1 MFQKM
6 PSEKRKARKQN
17 YFKAVKQSKKYA
29 QGKVLKEDMV
39 GFLLTCNNRERE
51 AVREGYNLLN
61 EFADKDLGPEKKL
74 EEDNAVEDLDCDDI
88 DNAFDKE
95 KGDLDEEKSKGF
107 SERRFQQV
115 ESGANNCM
123 FIKTTLEDPEKLA
136 NDIITDIAETKTQ
149 KARFILRMIPILGTC
164 KAYDENIEKLAD
176 KILSNIMKE
185 GTEMTYSI
193 LFKTRN
199 NNNVFRDDTI
209 KLIGGVAKSQA
220 GKTSVDLKN
229 PDICVVVEIIRTVCC
244 LGIAR
249 NYFGRKKYNLV
260 ELAKPEEVPETK
272 QGMEQMQDSTVETIK
287 TGESGNETPVK
298 EAIPENVSVGDD
310 VEKSEEKAA

>member
-1 MFQKM
+1 LLDSLLQERM

-17 YFKAVKQSKKYA
+17 YFKAAKQSKKYA

-61 EFADKDLGPEKKL
+61 EFADKLLGPEKKK
-74 EEDNAVEDLDCDDI
+74 EDDNTVEDLDCDDI

-95 KGDLDEEKSKGF
+95 KGDLAEEKSKEF

-123 FIKTTLEDPEKLA
+123 FIKTTLEDPELLV
-136 NDIITDIAETKTQ
+136 NDIIAHISETKVQ

-164 KAYDENIEKLAD
+164 KAYEENIEKLAE
-176 KILSNIMKE
+176 KILSNIFTA

-199 NNNVFRDDTI
+199 NNKVSRDDTI
-209 KLIGGVAKSQA
+209 RTLGGVANRLP
-220 GKTSVDLKN
+220 GKTSVDLKT
-229 PDICVVVEIIRTVCC
+229 PDVCVVVEIIRTVCC
-244 LGIAR
+244 IGIAR
-249 NYFGRKKYNLV
+249 NYFARKKFNLV
-260 ELAKPEEVPETK
+260 ELAKPDIDELEPKPTEE
-272 QGMEQMQDSTVETIK
+272 
-287 TGESGNETPVK
+287 
-298 EAIPENVSVGDD
+298 ENVSVAL
-310 VEKSEEKAA
+310 VKENVSEIKEKENE

>member
-1 MFQKM
+1 M

-61 EFADKDLGPEKKL
+61 EFADKMLGPEKKD
-74 EEDNAVEDLDCDDI
+74 EGTPVEDLDCDDI

-95 KGDLDEEKSKGF
+95 KEDLVEENTKEF
-107 SERRFQQV
+107 RERRFQQV

-123 FIKTTLEDPEKLA
+123 FIKTTLEDPETLVH
-136 NDIITDIAETKTQ
+136 DIIREISETKIQ
-149 KARFILRMIPILGTC
+149 KARFILRMIPVIGTC
-164 KAYDENIEKLAD
+164 KAYEENIEKHAEKVLA
-176 KILSNIMKE
+176 NVFKE

-199 NNNVFRDDTI
+199 NNKVSRDDTI
-209 KLIGGVAKSQA
+209 KTLGGVIKRLP

-229 PDICVVVEIIRTVCC
+229 PDVCVVVEIIRTVCC

-249 NYFGRKKYNLV
+249 NYFGKKKYNLV
-260 ELAKPEEVPETK
+260 ELARAEEVLPTE
-272 QGMEQMQDSTVETIK
+272 ESEVESK
-287 TGESGNETPVK
+287 NGNEEDGVGTAADNTGDCVIK
-298 EAIPENVSVGDD
+298 DVVLENISV
-310 VEKSEEKAA
+310 